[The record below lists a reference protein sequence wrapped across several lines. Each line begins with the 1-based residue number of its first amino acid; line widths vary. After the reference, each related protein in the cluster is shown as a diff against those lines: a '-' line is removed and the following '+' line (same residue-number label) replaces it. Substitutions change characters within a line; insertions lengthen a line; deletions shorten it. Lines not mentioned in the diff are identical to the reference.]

1 MVNGEMVNV
10 CTENHTTVKHV
21 VQWITTNQTHPQ
33 NPQKKPEEHQGP
45 AAPGGLLS
53 LEEASEL
60 S

>member
-1 MVNGEMVNV
+1 M

-21 VQWITTNQTHPQ
+21 VQWISTNQTHLQ
-33 NPQKKPEEHQGP
+33 NPQKEPEEHQGP

-53 LEEASEL
+53 REEVSAL